1 MQILCTIG
9 LGVPLSFVVNKLFW
23 WSIVNDFHMGRA
35 GEVMSWLLLSL
46 PQLPTSHGPYVRIK
60 YSRPSG
66 TNDGGDLPCGL
77 AEVDHEAGDQ
87 NAMSP
92 SAILIAA
99 RPSSTRSTHTPD
111 SPSIE
116 PENTTA
122 RESGDHQVAERS
134 YWSAKG
140 T

>member
-1 MQILCTIG
+1 MEHCQGFSYGTGWRVVVVVTTDSSTSYL
-9 LGVPLSFVVNKLFW
+9 LFV
-23 WSIVNDFHMGRA
+23 
-35 GEVMSWLLLSL
+35 
-46 PQLPTSHGPYVRIK
+46 GPMRESNTLALV
-60 YSRPSG
+60 G

-134 YWSAKG
+134 FWSAKG